1 MVGFFI
7 NRLET
12 LLILKLARSAQRS
25 DTGPLRNWVYDN
37 KLSRTRNPA
46 RAGAQSVCDSPPR
59 QRSSAAISSTDA
71 LLLVRSTH
79 LASSLAELSKSSS
92 NLSTQI
98 PPEIIEYVDE
108 GRNPD
113 IYTREFVEL
122 VQRGNQELKA
132 KSEAFASFRDI
143 LGEELAAAMPEL
155 RDDVSRILS
164 GGPVAQVKMENHK
177 VKGG

>member
-1 MVGFFI
+1 MTISYLGP
-7 NRLET
+7 ET
-12 LLILKLARSAQRS
+12 QQELVRK
-25 DTGPLRNWVYDN
+25 VYA
-37 KLSRTRNPA
+37 TP
-46 RAGAQSVCDSPPR
+46 PPR

-164 GGPVAQVKMENHK
+164 GGPVAQVKMENHE

>member
-1 MVGFFI
+1 MTVSYLGP
-7 NRLET
+7 ET
-12 LLILKLARSAQRS
+12 QQELVRKVYATSPKQRS
-25 DTGPLRNWVYDN
+25 LV
-37 KLSRTRNPA
+37 
-46 RAGAQSVCDSPPR
+46 
-59 QRSSAAISSTDA
+59 AISSTDA
-71 LLLVRSTH
+71 LFVVRSTH

-92 NLSTQI
+92 TLSTQI

-143 LGEELAAAMPEL
+143 LGEELATAMPEIQ
-155 RDDVSRILS
+155 DDVSRILS
-164 GGPVAQVKMENHK
+164 GGPVVGVKMENHK
-177 VKGG
+177 VKGGQNT